1 MRKLNQ
7 SRPILVSVGE
17 TIRYCLSYDRM
28 LYEAHSNSDE
38 VFLFLQEE
46 KKPNKQTLNLS
57 LIKCLELA
65 SVYRN
70 CRDKGISYLTPQGG
84 RQVYLNSKNVF

>member
-28 LYEAHSNSDE
+28 LYEAHSNTDE
-38 VFLFLQEE
+38 VFLFLQE
-46 KKPNKQTLNLS
+46 KKKNPKPESNQVFGASFYLQ
-57 LIKCLELA
+57 EL
-65 SVYRN
+65 
-70 CRDKGISYLTPQGG
+70 
-84 RQVYLNSKNVF
+84 

>member
-28 LYEAHSNSDE
+28 LYEAHSNTDE
-38 VFLFLQEE
+38 VFFLILTE
-46 KKPNKQTLNLS
+46 KQTNPKPES
-57 LIKCLELA
+57 NQVFSA
-65 SVYRN
+65 SF
-70 CRDKGISYLTPQGG
+70 YLQ
-84 RQVYLNSKNVF
+84 QL